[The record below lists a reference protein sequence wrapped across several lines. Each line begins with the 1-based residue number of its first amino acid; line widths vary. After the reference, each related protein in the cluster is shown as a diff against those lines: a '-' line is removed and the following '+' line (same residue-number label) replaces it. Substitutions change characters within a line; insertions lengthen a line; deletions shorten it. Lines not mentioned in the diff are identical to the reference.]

1 MSQRHL
7 SQDLRSQDLLRQD
20 LLRQDLLSQ
29 EQRIAELR
37 LGRPSRRSLATE
49 PEKRRS
55 ILPMVIAAFV
65 VVGLAAYLLNGRGGP
80 TASGWQNLHR
90 PVVPTHITPDGVP
103 GRPGI

>member
-7 SQDLRSQDLLRQD
+7 SQDLLRQD
-20 LLRQDLLSQ
+20 LLNQ

-37 LGRPSRRSLATE
+37 LGRPSRRSPAAE

-55 ILPMVIAAFV
+55 MLPMVIAAFV

-80 TASGWQNLHR
+80 TAPGWQNLHR